1 MRMKLIWVLVA
12 AVVALGLTG
21 CPQAGNGG
29 SRAQGPGLTGT
40 WAGTIS
46 ADGENAALEIR
57 VTQDGTTLSGTMS
70 AGEVDDIEFSGS
82 RDGNTIEL
90 TAYSPSEDVPIYF
103 WGSVTGDGP
112 GDTASGE
119 WDNQDFYAA
128 EPGGEFSVT
137 KQ

>member
-1 MRMKLIWVLVA
+1 MRVKLIWVLVA
-12 AVVALGLTG
+12 AFATLGLTG

-46 ADGENAALEIR
+46 DEGENVALEIR
-57 VTQDGTTLSGTMS
+57 VTQDGTTLSGTIS

-103 WGSVTGDGP
+103 WGSVTGDRP

-119 WDNQDFYAA
+119 WDNQGLNVE